1 MPFDFVV
8 LYGSVREAR
17 QGIKAVRFISDQLA
31 RRGHATTL
39 VDPLEKRLPL
49 LDRMYKEYKKG
60 EAPAVLERL
69 AKTYRA
75 ADGFVI
81 VSGEYNNGV
90 PPALKNLL
98 DHFLEEYF
106 FRPSAIVCY
115 SAGAFGGV
123 RAAMQLRMTLAEL
136 GMPSIPSIFPIPR
149 VQDAFDDNGRAKQ
162 PVLEQRI
169 GRFLD
174 EFEWYAEALRRGR
187 ETGTPY

>member
-49 LDRMYKEYKKG
+49 LDRMFKEYKKG
-60 EAPAVLERL
+60 EAPPVLEAL

-81 VSGEYNNGV
+81 VSGEYNNGI